1 MIKIFQIDMN
11 KDVNKV
17 MFRPYHTFEKYD
29 IQFDFSIYNEVWSG
43 EEPDGCDDLEGI
55 FEVFNLYH
63 PKDFTGHSL
72 SVSDIVQI
80 IGSDEGSNGYY
91 YCDSFGWEK
100 LNENEINIH

>member
-1 MIKIFQIDMN
+1 MIKIFQIN
-11 KDVNKV
+11 PNRDVNRV
-17 MFRPYHTFEKYD
+17 MFCRYDKFKKKD
-29 IQFDFSIYNEVWSG
+29 IQFDFSIYDEIWSG

-63 PKDFTGHSL
+63 PQDFEGHSL

-80 IGSDEGSNGYY
+80 VGSDEKSNGFY

-100 LNENEINIH
+100 LDENKINKY